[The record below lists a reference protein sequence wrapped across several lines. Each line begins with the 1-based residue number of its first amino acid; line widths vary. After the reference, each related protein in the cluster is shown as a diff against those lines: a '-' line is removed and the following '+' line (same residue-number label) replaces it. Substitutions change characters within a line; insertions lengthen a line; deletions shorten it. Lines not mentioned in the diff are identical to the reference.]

1 MTKRIIALLLS
12 IICCFGILTA
22 CHDKKIDGEIIKGAE
37 VTLYLAEPVYDLD
50 PALCYNN
57 DSALQLAGLLF
68 DTLFTID
75 SKGNVVNSIVED
87 YEIFEDENTKEYYM
101 MITLKKGNGWS
112 DGTVVSAEDV
122 VYSWKRILNAG
133 FNSEAACLLFDIK
146 NARAAKL
153 GDCSIDDVGV
163 YAHDSLTLQVNF
175 EGKIDYDQF
184 ILNLTSPVLAP
195 LKENVVDDYAD
206 WSKRPTTAVFSGPF
220 MVRRVN
226 YGLTDDGSLNPE
238 TAELVLER
246 NPYYRRTKDDK
257 YIDKSV
263 TPYRLIVDMSVSK
276 EQQLEMFAA
285 GEIFYV
291 GDIAL
296 SVRSNYLDTATI
308 SDIMSTHTYYLNQ
321 NAEIKK
327 ADGTTEKLFA
337 NKDVRLA
344 LSTAID
350 RTAIAQT
357 VVFAKAASALV
368 PHGVFNT
375 NSAKETFRGVG
386 GDIISVTA
394 DLNAAKSL
402 LSTAGINAADYSFA
416 ISVRAEDEVHMAIAE
431 AVKNA
436 WCELGFNVTVEAVEP
451 AINDELYAGEPAK
464 SFYDDIFSERFA
476 NNEFEVAAIDFQAPT
491 PDAFSMLA
499 PFARSL
505 SGQGQDMENAAI
517 TGIYEDTPH
526 KTGYDN
532 PDYEALLEE
541 AFNNKTDLAARS
553 AKLHDAEKLLLE
565 DMPVIPIVFNQN
577 AYIISGE
584 LSKFDNNYYG
594 YRIFTKLK
602 LKDYVKYLDIE
613 TEAE

>member
-1 MTKRIIALLLS
+1 
-12 IICCFGILTA
+12 
-22 CHDKKIDGEIIKGAE
+22 
-37 VTLYLAEPVYDLD
+37 
-50 PALCYNN
+50 
-57 DSALQLAGLLF
+57 
-68 DTLFTID
+68 
-75 SKGNVVNSIVED
+75 
-87 YEIFEDENTKEYYM
+87 
-101 MITLKKGNGWS
+101 
-112 DGTVVSAEDV
+112 
-122 VYSWKRILNAG
+122 
-133 FNSEAACLLFDIK
+133 
-146 NARAAKL
+146 
-153 GDCSIDDVGV
+153 
-163 YAHDSLTLQVNF
+163 
-175 EGKIDYDQF
+175 
-184 ILNLTSPVLAP
+184 
-195 LKENVVDDYAD
+195 
-206 WSKRPTTAVFSGPF
+206 
-220 MVRRVN
+220 
-226 YGLTDDGSLNPE
+226 
-238 TAELVLER
+238 
-246 NPYYRRTKDDK
+246 
-257 YIDKSV
+257 
-263 TPYRLIVDMSVSK
+263 
-276 EQQLEMFAA
+276 
-285 GEIFYV
+285 
-291 GDIAL
+291 
-296 SVRSNYLDTATI
+296 
-308 SDIMSTHTYYLNQ
+308 
-321 NAEIKK
+321 
-327 ADGTTEKLFA
+327 
-337 NKDVRLA
+337 
-344 LSTAID
+344 
-350 RTAIAQT
+350 
-357 VVFAKAASALV
+357 
-368 PHGVFNT
+368 
-375 NSAKETFRGVG
+375 
-386 GDIISVTA
+386 
-394 DLNAAKSL
+394 
-402 LSTAGINAADYSFA
+402 
-416 ISVRAEDEVHMAIAE
+416 MAIAE